1 MVVLSSGWDE
11 VRGAGAVTMAELLL
25 ATAAPPAAAA
35 PLVLLPCRWWVLL
48 LGTVMELGWGLVKVL
63 SDPGP
68 LGGVT
73 ELPFDLDDDDAGV
86 RST

>member
-1 MVVLSSGWDE
+1 MVVLSSGWDD

-25 ATAAPPAAAA
+25 ATAGPPAAAA
-35 PLVLLPCRWWVLL
+35 PLVPLPCRWW

-73 ELPFDLDDDDAGV
+73 ELPFDLDDDDVGV